1 MYVRVSG
8 WCSRT
13 SITLALSTWLWAAC
27 GSDGE
32 DTVRARKAPD
42 GGTATAGSAA
52 PADPDR
58 GCDSVQLDGELV
70 VEHEKDFTARFRMG
84 APYTKTMMLFGGE
97 PVETEN
103 VFSNAYIFGLD
114 KADALMLAKKYPD
127 FYMCSSPGGQEAA
140 DYIIPYDLVPATC
153 EVYDQL
159 VTALRQY
166 RKNSVAGG
174 DRTSLRLEGA
184 PLQLES
190 VTADATG
197 NDATDQVTDQDFHL
211 VTAVQQLTGES
222 VVAFGT
228 TE

>member
-1 MYVRVSG
+1 MCALVTGYR
-8 WCSRT
+8 SRT
-13 SITLALSTWLWAAC
+13 SIALALSACLWAAC
-27 GSDGE
+27 GGDGE

-84 APYTKTMMLFGGE
+84 EPYTKTMMLFGGE

-166 RKNSVAGG
+166 SKNSVAGG

-197 NDATDQVTDQDFHL
+197 NDATGQVTDQDFHL

-222 VVAFGT
+222 VIAFGT
-228 TE
+228 N